1 MEQQHHSSDD
11 ISLQSF
17 KDSVYQFLLLI
28 FSFIKGSIAF
38 IKKHFKTFLVYI
50 LIFGAAG
57 TGFSL
62 INKKTY
68 KLRMT
73 VVSTEFSRRIYSEQF
88 VKLDKLIKT
97 NSIQQL
103 NRELKSNDDI
113 SKKLRAITCFD
124 IYDEPLESDTS
135 TKEREPFVVEVNVID
150 NSIADSLQN
159 MLLNYINSNP
169 YLTERKKVQYKIF
182 EDKLRFVESEQRKLD
197 SLKAEYNLFM
207 NSSGNKAMF
216 YNNAFNPSDLY
227 AKSNEYQYQKDQI
240 NSWFGFEQLPLRV
253 IDGFKPARKADSL
266 STTGIILLSLF
277 AGAFIGFIVSGY
289 KELDTAGKQ
298 TT

>member
-1 MEQQHHSSDD
+1 MEQQLHSSDE

-17 KDSVYQFLLLI
+17 KDSVYRFLLLI
-28 FSFIKGSIAF
+28 VSFIKGCIEF
-38 IKKHFKTFLVYI
+38 IKKHLKTFLIYMI
-50 LIFGAAG
+50 IFGAAG
-57 TGFSL
+57 AGFSFL
-62 INKKTY
+62 NKKTY

-73 VVSTEFSRRIYSEQF
+73 VVPTEFSRRIYSEQF
-88 VKLDKLIKT
+88 VKLNKLIKT

-103 NRELKSNDDI
+103 NKELKGNDGI
-113 SKKLRAITCFD
+113 SRKLSAITCFD
-124 IYDEPLESDTS
+124 IYNEPLESDTS
-135 TKEREPFVVEVNVID
+135 TKEREPFVIEVSVID
-150 NSIADSLQN
+150 NSIADSLQI
-159 MLLNYINSNP
+159 MLLNYINNNP
-169 YLTERKKVQYKIF
+169 YLSERKKVQYKIF
-182 EDKLRFVESEQRKLD
+182 EDKLHFVESEQRKLD

-240 NSWFGFEQLPLRV
+240 NSWFGFEQKPLRI

-266 STTGIILLSLF
+266 STTVIILLSLLS
-277 AGAFIGFIVSGY
+277 GAFIGFIVSGY